1 MLLIDVRSPSE
12 FQQGHAPEAVSLPL
26 FDDAERH
33 AVGLCFAEHGQ
44 DAAVRLGLS
53 FVGPKMHSLV
63 AFVDEHCGAAR
74 EVSVYCWR
82 GGMRSG
88 SVAWLLGTAG
98 YRVNRW
104 EGGYKVYRNRV
115 LAELERPRPYRV
127 LTGHTGVGKT
137 EALATIADAGLQV
150 LDLERLANHRGSAF
164 GHVGLGAQ
172 PTSEQFENY
181 LVAELAT
188 LDSSQPIWVED
199 ESQSIGRVWL
209 QPHFFKQLQNAPR
222 LELVR
227 SAEERAQLLAR
238 IYGEA
243 PADQLKNSFTRLA
256 RKIGGQWVPVA
267 HQKIDEGQ
275 LAEAAALALRYYDK
289 TYAHSMARTETTV
302 QQRLDLTGLLP
313 DQAQSAL
320 MEAVTAF

>member
-12 FQQGHAPEAVSLPL
+12 FQQGHAPDAVSLPL

-33 AVGLCFAEHGQ
+33 SVGLCYAEEGQ

-53 FVGPKMHSLV
+53 FVGPKMHALVSLV
-63 AFVDEHCGAAR
+63 DEYCGGAR
-74 EVSVYCWR
+74 DVSVYCWR

-88 SVAWLLGTAG
+88 SVAWLLETAG

-104 EGGYKVYRNRV
+104 TGGYKAYRNRV
-115 LAELERPRPYRV
+115 LDELSQPRPYRV

-137 EALATIADAGLQV
+137 EALSTLKSAGIQT

-164 GHVGLGAQ
+164 GHVGLGGQ
-172 PTSEQFENY
+172 PTSEQFENN
-181 LVAELAT
+181 LAAALAEL
-188 LDSSQPIWVED
+188 DPHQPIWVED

-209 QPHFFKQLQNAPR
+209 QPAFFKLLQEAPR
-222 LELVR
+222 LELIR

-243 PADQLKNSFTRLA
+243 PKEQLKDSFTKLA

-267 HQKIDEGQ
+267 HQKIDDGQ

-289 TYAHSMARTETTV
+289 TYSHSMARTDATV
-302 QQRLDLTGLLP
+302 KNRLDLTGLLS
-313 DQAQSAL
+313 DQAQNAL
-320 MEAVTAF
+320 LKAVQNF

>member
-12 FQQGHAPEAVSLPL
+12 FQQGHVPGAVSLPL

-33 AVGLCFAEHGQ
+33 EVGLCYADQGE

-53 FVGPKMHSLV
+53 LVGPKMHALV
-63 AFVDEHCGAAR
+63 ASVDELCGDAR
-74 EVSVYCWR
+74 EVQVYCWR
-82 GGMRSG
+82 GGMRSS

-98 YRVNRW
+98 YGVKRW
-104 EGGYKVYRNRV
+104 EGGYKAYRTGV
-115 LAELERPRPYRV
+115 LAALNIPRPYCV

-150 LDLERLANHRGSAF
+150 LDLEQLANHRGSAF

-172 PTSEQFENY
+172 PTSEHFENH
-181 LVAELAT
+181 LAAALAT
-188 LDSSQPIWVED
+188 LDSNRPIWVED

-209 QPHFFKQLQNAPR
+209 QPNFFQLLQNAPR

-227 SAEERAQLLAR
+227 SADERAQLLAR

-243 PADQLKNSFTRLA
+243 PADQLKNSFTKLA

-302 QQRLDLTGLLP
+302 QRRLDLTGLLP
-313 DQAQSAL
+313 DQAQLAL
-320 MEAVTAF
+320 LEAVTAF